1 MIVKNLKKFIRD
13 VPDFP
18 KKGIVFKDITI
29 LLKEK
34 KIFKEAVNLLAKK
47 LEKKK
52 IDKIVSMEARGFI
65 FGGALAYKLNCG
77 FVPVRKKNKLPW
89 KKISVT
95 YELEYGTDTL
105 EIHQD
110 AIAKGENVLII
121 DDVLATG
128 GTAKGVAELVEKLGG
143 KVIAFS
149 FLIELTFLHGRDRLK
164 KYKIYPLMKY

>member
-1 MIVKNLKKFIRD
+1 MKNLKKFIRD

-18 KKGIVFKDITI
+18 KKGVIFKDITT
-29 LLKEK
+29 LLKEGK
-34 KIFKEAVNLLAKK
+34 VFKEAVNLLAKK

-65 FGGALAYKLNCG
+65 FGGALAHKLNCG

-95 YELEYGTDTL
+95 YELEYGTDIL
-105 EIHQD
+105 EIHRD
-110 AIAKGENVLII
+110 AIAKGENILIV

-143 KVIAFS
+143 KVVAFG